1 MTIPAWILHV
11 FAAVMLLVAAV
22 SAARL
27 AAASRWRGGEVDI
40 DAAHLLMAIAMAGM
54 LTASLSTLP
63 AGAWE
68 VIFGALTAWFAW
80 CVYREVRASGARALV
95 GGCHPPHLVH
105 SAAMLYMF
113 PALAAPAA
121 AGGGSGMGGMAGSPG
136 PAMQTLHL
144 PTLAFVF
151 ALLLAG
157 YAVRDLDLL
166 SGPAA
171 AGGRYTLI
179 GAGIAPAGAGA
190 ALAAASALAGT
201 TAAAAAP
208 AAAGGGQATAPWP
221 GQSEPEAAAPA
232 SGDTTGGPGL
242 ARRLALTPGLETACR
257 IAMGVT
263 MAFMLIIMI

>member
-1 MTIPAWILHV
+1 
-11 FAAVMLLVAAV
+11 
-22 SAARL
+22 
-27 AAASRWRGGEVDI
+27 
-40 DAAHLLMAIAMAGM
+40 
-54 LTASLSTLP
+54 
-63 AGAWE
+63 
-68 VIFGALTAWFAW
+68 
-80 CVYREVRASGARALV
+80 
-95 GGCHPPHLVH
+95 
-105 SAAMLYMF
+105 MF

-171 AGGRYTLI
+171 VGGRYTLI
-179 GAGIAPAGAGA
+179 GAGIAPAGAGAGAGAGA